1 METCRSSRSMKLAKE
16 ESAIPNSGVP
26 SKQNATWRVSNE
38 PEDEMEPGNE
48 SGIAKNTRMKNGQTI
63 TRKALAAE
71 EAMKKWAV
79 KIGIPTVST
88 TRAVAET
95 IVEIVKIATADIA
108 SSGIIVVIGTA
119 IEVVLSLDLK
129 GPRRQDEMTA
139 IEDPEITET
148 SKIRRISVI
157 ETFVFD
163 SQLTHLRDQ
172 RVPEV
177 AMKNVKIAERI
188 MKNSENLTSKD
199 GDLQRRTSTCLMTRG
214 DLLVR

>member
-1 METCRSSRSMKLAKE
+1 MRRGAYPTSQRTRWNLGRFFDSIFFFVCYLLIFR
-16 ESAIPNSGVP
+16 
-26 SKQNATWRVSNE
+26 
-38 PEDEMEPGNE
+38 NE

-63 TRKALAAE
+63 TRKVLAAE

-79 KIGIPTVST
+79 KIAIPTVST
-88 TRAVAET
+88 TLVVVET

-108 SSGIIVVIGTA
+108 SSGITVVIGTA
-119 IEVVLSLDLK
+119 IEVDLSLDSK

-148 SKIRRISVI
+148 SKILRNLVI

-163 SQLTHLRDQ
+163 SRLTHLRDQ
-172 RVPEV
+172 RVPED

-188 MKNSENLTSKD
+188 MKNSEN
-199 GDLQRRTSTCLMTRG
+199 MT
-214 DLLVR
+214 